1 MAAGSPRHPAS
12 TSERPGTGRRPAE
25 ARRARGDAG
34 AAIVEFAMVSVLLFS
49 LVFGI
54 ITFGVLLS
62 FRQDLTRAAAEGA
75 RAGAVAVPATEA
87 EARALSATEEAVSE
101 AGETCGR
108 DGMTCSVAVRDCND
122 PAVGNNG
129 NQPADPD
136 CVFVELGFDNANHPK
151 LPEVPIIATFL
162 PDTITARSVARTN

>member
-1 MAAGSPRHPAS
+1 MAAAGPRRR
-12 TSERPGTGRRPAE
+12 TRRPTVLPPAH
-25 ARRARGDAG
+25 APRRGSGDEG
-34 AAIVEFAMVSVLLFS
+34 AAIVEFALVSVLLFS

-54 ITFGVLLS
+54 ISFGVLLS

-75 RAGAVAVPATEA
+75 RAGAVAVPATD
-87 EARALSATEEAVSE
+87 ALSRARTATDEAVVA

-108 DGMTCSVAVRDCND
+108 NGMTCDVAVRDCND

-136 CVFVELGFDNANHPK
+136 CVFVELTFDNDHHPK
-151 LPEVPIIATFL
+151 LPEVPLISAFL
-162 PDTITARSVARTN
+162 PDTIEARSVARTN